1 MRGVKLYLLV
11 RLLLPGRKVIVP
23 VRGVKL
29 YIRVCIVFKDTS
41 SHRPREG
48 CKAVPFDLVFLLRGK
63 GHRPREGCKAVPLFD
78 SLDLDNLCHRPREGC
93 KAVQQICTKNIRR
106 NKAVPYRL
114 SLAYHVWGTNT
125 STLPPKIEKRRAL
138 GGTVWCE
145 TPCSRPVSGREK
157 RGFAHGPKGHC
168 HDKKECTNR
177 EKHDIIK
184 ISS

>member
-1 MRGVKLYLLV
+1 MRGVKLYLAGACGSGSN
-11 RLLLPGRKVIVP
+11 RGVIVP

-29 YIRVCIVFKDTS
+29 YEKDPDCLHFSLSVIVPVRGVKLYRIS
-41 SHRPREG
+41 SRES
-48 CKAVPFDLVFLLRGK
+48 
-63 GHRPREGCKAVPLFD
+63 
-78 SLDLDNLCHRPREGC
+78 SLSNRHRPREGC